1 MPNPVNVALYGHRF
15 FPFIKNES
23 TGSSASIDRVQS
35 FDPNYTAATTKYHEL
50 GRVGPV
56 GATQAPPQTRLT
68 LDQNITDSIELE
80 ALLTGKSQAQPAPA
94 IQYTMGDV
102 VRYASQITAFLL
114 ARNQDDSILHEIM
127 MGGNSVSELS
137 YMFTTGGACHMQLGL
152 IGKNLTVLTA
162 ANVVH
167 TVWPS
172 LDNASKGGIHGKDSR
187 MWLTS
192 GSGATSRQY
201 RVQQATIRCAF
212 PTQYVA
218 ELGNRQFAGTMSDSP
233 DVTLAFDILAAD
245 DQPNDVLYT
254 LIGGGVGVGGYD
266 YTQPLPAFDARL
278 RLFDPDNSEGGSVIR
293 MWKVGNVKA
302 TQGSPSRAQ
311 VRGLATMH
319 YEVLSTLE
327 NVSGDGGLT
336 VSNRNDL

>member
-1 MPNPVNVALYGHRF
+1 MPNPVNVGLYGHRF
-15 FPFIKNES
+15 FPFLKNES
-23 TGSSASIDRVQS
+23 TGSSAGIDRVQS
-35 FDPNYTAATTKYHEL
+35 FDPNYTAATVKYHEL
-50 GRVGPV
+50 GRVGPI
-56 GATQAPPQTRLT
+56 GATQSPPQVRVT
-68 LDQNITDSIELE
+68 LDQNISDSMELE
-80 ALLTGKSQAQPAPA
+80 AILTGKSQAQPAPA
-94 IQYTMGDV
+94 MQYHMGNILT
-102 VRYASQITAFLL
+102 YASQLTSYLL
-114 ARNQDDSILHEIM
+114 ARNQDDTILHEIQM
-127 MGGNSVSELS
+127 QGMSVSELS
-137 YMFTTGGACHMQLGL
+137 WMFTTGGACHLQVGL
-152 IGKNLTVLTA
+152 IGKNLTVLTL

-167 TVWPS
+167 AAWPT
-172 LDNASKGGIHGKDSR
+172 LDNTSKGGIHGKDSR

-218 ELGNRQFAGTMSDSP
+218 ELGNRQFAGTMADSP
-233 DVTLAFDILAAD
+233 DVTLAFDVLAAD

-254 LIGGGVGVGGYD
+254 LVAGGAGVGGYD
-266 YTQPLPAFDARL
+266 YTQPLPAFDARI

-293 MWKVGNVKA
+293 MWKVANVKA

-319 YEVLSTLE
+319 YELLSTLE
-327 NVSGDGGLT
+327 NVAGDGGLT